1 MTQQS
6 VEILIGKLLTD
17 EELREAF
24 EQNPQGV
31 LVWLLRQGL
40 QLSRLE
46 MEALQS
52 IKPSDLNGLADMI
65 DRRLQK
71 ASLRRA
77 YMTHTIHDTDTLPT
91 APLGTTGMRITRVGF
106 GAWAI
111 GGGGWTFAWGNQDD
125 ADSIAAIRHAVERGI
140 NWIDTAA
147 VYGLGHSE
155 EIVARALRDINW
167 IDTAAVYGLG
177 HSEEIVARA
186 LRDIPAD
193 DRPYVFT
200 KAGLVWDEHDRS
212 APPRRVGD
220 PLSIRREVEASLRRL
235 AVERIDL
242 YQMHWPAED
251 GTPLEDYWG
260 TLLQL
265 KDEGKV
271 RAVGLSNHDVTQ
283 LEAAERLGHV
293 DTLQPPFSAIRREV
307 AAAELPWCA
316 AHGTGVIVYSPM
328 QSGLLTGTFSA
339 KRAAQLDAGDWR
351 SRSPDF
357 TGEGLRRNLGL
368 AEALRPI
375 AQRHGVTVA
384 AVAVAWT
391 LAWRGVSGAIVG
403 ARSPAQVDGWIGAA
417 ALTLTDADL
426 DEIAGAIERS
436 GAGTGPVRP

>member
-6 VEILIGKLLTD
+6 VEFLIGKLVTD

-24 EQNPQGV
+24 QQNPRAV
-31 LVWLLRQGL
+31 LMWLLRQGL
-40 QLSRLE
+40 QLSSLE
-46 MEALQS
+46 MEALKS
-52 IKPSDLNGLADMI
+52 IEPSDLSALAELI

-71 ASLRRA
+71 ASLRRR
-77 YMTHTIHDTDTLPT
+77 YMTRTVQDTETLPT
-91 APLGTTGMRITRVGF
+91 TPLGTTGMRITRVGF

-147 VYGLGHSE
+147 AYGLGHSE
-155 EIVARALRDINW
+155 EV
-167 IDTAAVYGLG
+167 
-177 HSEEIVARA
+177 VARA

-200 KAGLVWDEHDRS
+200 KAGLVWDERNRA

-220 PLSIRREVEASLRRL
+220 PLSIRLEVEASLRRL
-235 AVERIDL
+235 DVERIDL

-265 KDEGKV
+265 KEEGKV
-271 RAVGLSNHDVTQ
+271 RAVGLSNHDVAQ

-307 AAAELPWCA
+307 AAVELPWCA
-316 AHGTGVIVYSPM
+316 AHRTGVIAYSPM
-328 QSGLLTGTFSA
+328 QSGLLTGAFNVE
-339 KRAAQLDAGDWR
+339 RAARLGADDWR

-357 TGEGLRRNLGL
+357 TGLGLRRNLAL
-368 AEALRPI
+368 ADALRPI
-375 AQRHGVTVA
+375 AQRHGSSVA
-384 AVAVAWT
+384 TVAVAWT
-391 LAWRGVSGAIVG
+391 LAWPGVSGAIVG

-417 ALTLTDADL
+417 GLELADTDL
-426 DEIAGAIERS
+426 DDISAAIRRT

>member
-1 MTQQS
+1 VTQQS

-24 EQNPQGV
+24 EQNPHGV

-46 MEALQS
+46 MEALTS
-52 IKPSDLNGLADMI
+52 IRTSDLSGVADLI
-65 DRRLQK
+65 DGRLQK
-71 ASLRRA
+71 ASLRRVPMA
-77 YMTHTIHDTDTLPT
+77 HTIHDTDTLPT

-155 EIVARALRDINW
+155 EIVARALRDM
-167 IDTAAVYGLG
+167 
-177 HSEEIVARA
+177 
-186 LRDIPAD
+186 PAD

-200 KAGLVWDEHDRS
+200 KAGLVWDERDRS
-212 APPRRVGD
+212 ASPRRIGD
-220 PLSIRREVEASLRRL
+220 PLSLRREVEASLRRL
-235 AVERIDL
+235 DLERIDL

-251 GTPLEDYWG
+251 GTSLEDYWG

-265 KDEGKV
+265 KEEGKV
-271 RAVGLSNHDVTQ
+271 RAVGLSNHDVAQ
-283 LEAAERLGHV
+283 LEAAERFGHV
-293 DTLQPPFSAIRREV
+293 DTLQPPFSAIHREV
-307 AAAELPWCA
+307 AAGELAWCD
-316 AHGTGVIVYSPM
+316 AHRTGVIVYSPM
-328 QSGLLTGTFSA
+328 QSGLLTGAFGIA
-339 KRAAQLDAGDWR
+339 RAAQLGADDWR

-357 TGEGLRRNLGL
+357 TGPGLRRNVAL
-368 AEALRPI
+368 ADALRPI
-375 AQRHGVTVA
+375 AERHHATVA

-391 LAWRGVSGAIVG
+391 LAWPGVTGAIVG
-403 ARSPAQVDGWIGAA
+403 ARSPAQVDGWIGAGSLE
-417 ALTLTDADL
+417 LTGTDL
-426 DEIAGAIERS
+426 DEVSLAIRRT

>member
-24 EQNPQGV
+24 EQDPHEV

-46 MEALQS
+46 IEALKS
-52 IKPSDLNGLADMI
+52 IKPSDLSGLADMI

-71 ASLRRA
+71 ASLKGVD
-77 YMTHTIHDTDTLPT
+77 MTHPVHDTDTLPT
-91 APLGTTGMRITRVGF
+91 TPLGTTGMRITRVGF

-155 EIVARALRDINW
+155 EIVARALSDF
-167 IDTAAVYGLG
+167 
-177 HSEEIVARA
+177 
-186 LRDIPAD
+186 PAD

-200 KAGLVWDEHDRS
+200 KAGLVWDEHDRA

-235 AVERIDL
+235 DVERIDL

-251 GTPLEDYWG
+251 GTLLEDYWG

-265 KDEGKV
+265 KEEGKV
-271 RAVGLSNHDVTQ
+271 RAVGLSNHDFAQ

-316 AHGTGVIVYSPM
+316 GHRTGVIVYSPM
-328 QSGLLTGTFSA
+328 QSGLLTGAFSVT
-339 KRAAQLDAGDWR
+339 RATQLGADDWR

-357 TGEGLRRNLGL
+357 TGQGLRRNLAL
-368 AEALRPI
+368 ADALRPI
-375 AQRHGVTVA
+375 AERHGATVA

-391 LAWRGVSGAIVG
+391 LAWPGVTGAIVG

-417 ALTLTDADL
+417 SLDLTDADL
-426 DEIAGAIERS
+426 NDVAAAILRT
-436 GAGTGPVRP
+436 GAGTGPIRP

>member
-24 EQNPQGV
+24 EQNPHAV
-31 LVWLLRQGL
+31 LVGLLRQGL
-40 QLSRLE
+40 HLSRLE
-46 MEALQS
+46 MEALES
-52 IKPSDLNGLADMI
+52 LKLSDMSGLVETI

-77 YMTHTIHDTDTLPT
+77 PMTHAVRDTDTLPT
-91 APLGTTGMRITRVGF
+91 AALGTTGMRITRVGF

-125 ADSIAAIRHAVERGI
+125 TDSIAAIRHAIERG
-140 NWIDTAA
+140 
-147 VYGLGHSE
+147 
-155 EIVARALRDINW
+155 INW

-200 KAGLVWDEHDRS
+200 KAGLVWDERDRA

-220 PLSIRREVEASLRRL
+220 PLSLRHEVEGPLRRL
-235 AVERIDL
+235 DVERSDL

-251 GTPLEDYWG
+251 GTALEDYWG

-265 KDEGKV
+265 KEEGKV
-271 RAVGLSNHDVTQ
+271 RAVGLSNHHVGQ
-283 LEAAERLGHV
+283 LEDAERLGHV

-307 AAAELPWCA
+307 AVAELPWCA

-328 QSGLLTGTFSA
+328 QSGLLTGDFSLE
-339 KRAAQLDAGDWR
+339 RAARLGADDWR

-357 TGEGLRRNLGL
+357 TGLGLRRNVGL
-368 AEALRPI
+368 ADALRPI
-375 AQRHGVTVA
+375 AERHGATVA

-391 LAWRGVSGAIVG
+391 LAWPGITGAIVG

-417 ALTLTDADL
+417 SLELTGSDL
-426 DEIAGAIERS
+426 DDIAAAIKRT
-436 GAGTGPVRP
+436 GAGVGPVRP